1 MVFFDGEPTE
11 GAGRK
16 PRPRGQVLAIYTD
29 ISKNRFWVKMVFMGR
44 SVLAYK
50 DAVVVPYPDPD
61 DPRLFRVHKKGFADE
76 IKRAS
81 DEEVEEWA
89 GLYPSWYYRR
99 FRRMIV
105 LWSPEKKKI
114 RVMVPKTRTHR
125 ADYYAWIKYL
135 PLPEGGYWYLLT
147 LTLYREVGFFRAW
160 RNINSWTSKFLNRF
174 RTYLK
179 TKYRV
184 SPSYVWV
191 VEVHKDGFPHVHV
204 LFRMPYIQELN
215 IPKLVEMFHSYWVD
229 DEGNSLCAFHG
240 VDLEY
245 IGRDVQRVKDYVLK
259 YLVKNHHQYWRVQLL
274 PDGRVAY
281 RRSSALM
288 WLYRVRLF
296 GMSQDI
302 RAKLKEREK
311 VKGDFSGY
319 EFFGSVPANKVHKI
333 VYAPLGIPYWYWI
346 ENLVEVGWME
356 YSDNYLP
363 VFCPYAFNSRG
374 SPSGSIDDEFLES
387 F

>member
-1 MVFFDGEPTE
+1 M
-11 GAGRK
+11 
-16 PRPRGQVLAIYTD
+16 
-29 ISKNRFWVKMVFMGR
+29 SR

-50 DAVVVPYPDPD
+50 DAVVVAYPNPD
-61 DPRLFRVHKKGFADE
+61 DARLYRVHKKGFVDE

-81 DEEVEEWA
+81 DEEVAEWL
-89 GLYPSWYYRR
+89 GLYPSWYFRR
-99 FRRMIV
+99 FRRMVV
-105 LWSPEKKKI
+105 LWSSEKKKI

-160 RNINSWTSKFLNRF
+160 RGINRWTSKFLNRF

-179 TKYRV
+179 TKYGV
-184 SPSYVWV
+184 SPTYVWV
-191 VEVHKDGFPHVHV
+191 VEVHKDGFPHVHI

-229 DEGNSLCAFHG
+229 DEGNNLCAFHG

-259 YLVKNHHQYWRVQLL
+259 YLVKNHHKYWRVQLL

-281 RRSSALM
+281 RQSSACM
-288 WLYRVRLF
+288 WLFRVRLF

-311 VKGDFSGY
+311 TEGDFAGY
-319 EFFGSVPANKVHKI
+319 TFFGSVSANRLHKFL
-333 VYAPLGIPYWYWI
+333 YASLGIPFWYWI
-346 ENLVEVGWME
+346 ENLPEIGWME
-356 YSDNYLP
+356 YSDVYLP
-363 VFCPYAFNSRG
+363 VLCPYAFNSRA
-374 SPSGSIDDEFLES
+374 SPSDGSIDNLMEYLEG